1 MGRALFAY
9 DQAAWHA
16 TDAFLGL
23 HPNTEGLTHYLCI
36 KTPTGW
42 LVTFPKWSSA
52 RDRLLAAYEARE
64 TEHPG
69 VFKAAAVDPPRE
81 TDDSLVAMEL
91 ALETALKDFRGE
103 NRPYNTAVLPA
114 PHSRL
119 YVYIYP
125 GQTKEA
131 VWPIGGEVRCTISA
145 DGTRIVEKR
154 TMHESI
160 LDIEYDPKLKIEAGT
175 HSLSDMPEDTDVLC
189 VLERQPRIP
198 EYVDSSRGT
207 FVIETDG
214 SIHLTKK

>member
-1 MGRALFAY
+1 M
-9 DQAAWHA
+9 
-16 TDAFLGL
+16 
-23 HPNTEGLTHYLCI
+23 
-36 KTPTGW
+36 
-42 LVTFPKWSSA
+42 
-52 RDRLLAAYEARE
+52 LAAYQARE

-69 VFKAAAVDPPRE
+69 VFKATAADPPRE

-91 ALETALKDFRGE
+91 ALETALKDFSGE

-131 VWPIGGEVRCTISA
+131 VWPIGGDVRYTLSA

-154 TMHESI
+154 PMHESI

-175 HSLSDMPEDTDVLC
+175 HSNVLSDMSEDTDVLC

-198 EYVDSSRGT
+198 VYVDSSRGT